1 MRFKAICAD
10 ANLANAT
17 PTNATLASAPRP
29 RAFVANAFLAV
40 ALVVIPAALF
50 FSAGCGG
57 SKGVN
62 NSSSGAPSG
71 SGSNPSGSTA
81 PAITSQPTSETV
93 TAGQSASFSVTATGS
108 PTPTYQW
115 QKNSVNISQATSS
128 TYTIPSTTTSD
139 AGTYQVVVSNSAGT
153 VTSNSATLTVNSAPS
168 GGSGPSGPTA
178 SALDVLTF
186 HNDNSRTGQDTN
198 ETTLTPSNVV
208 STGFGLIGS
217 MNVDGHVDAEPLY
230 VQGVTI
236 GGASHNVVY
245 VATENDSL
253 YAFDADNYAQLWH
266 QSLLGTNESTPAT
279 SDVYGCTQVSPQ
291 LGITATPVIDL
302 SAGSHGTIF
311 AVAMSKDTN
320 GNFHQRLHALDLTTG
335 AELNS
340 GPTEIQ
346 ATYPNSGGQTTFA
359 PQQYEERAALLLL
372 NGTVYL
378 SWTSHCDD
386 TPYTGWI
393 MGYSESTLQQTTVI
407 DVTPNG
413 SGGAIWMAGDGPA
426 ADSSGNIYFL
436 DANGTFDTTLTGG
449 GFPNSGDYG
458 NAFIKLSTSS
468 GLAVA
473 DYFNMHNTVTESN
486 NDQDLGS
493 GGELLLPDLTD
504 GSSNVHHLAIGAGK
518 DGIIYVVNRDNMGK
532 FNSGSDAI
540 YQEISGAL
548 TGEIFSTPAYFNNTV
563 YYGPV
568 GSAVRAFPIS
578 NALLATSS
586 TSQSSTS
593 LGYPGATPS
602 VSANGT
608 SNGIVW
614 VVEDGGTLGI
624 LHAYNAANL
633 GNELYNSSQA
643 GTRDQFTDG
652 KFITPMIANGK
663 VYVGTTS
670 SVAVFGLF

>member
-1 MRFKAICAD
+1 MRFKAIFA
-10 ANLANAT
+10 
-17 PTNATLASAPRP
+17 NATLA
-29 RAFVANAFLAV
+29 NAVLAA
-40 ALVVIPAALF
+40 ALVAIPAVLLF
-50 FSAGCGG
+50 TAGCGG
-57 SKGVN
+57 SKDIT
-62 NSSSGAPSG
+62 NSSSGGQSG

-81 PAITSQPTSETV
+81 PAITSQPSSETV

-115 QKNSVNISQATSS
+115 QKNGVNIAQATSS
-128 TYTIPSTTTSD
+128 TYTIPSTATSD
-139 AGTYQVVVSNSAGT
+139 AGSYQVVVSNSAGS
-153 VTSNSATLTVNSAPS
+153 VTSNGATLTVNSAPS
-168 GGSGPSGPTA
+168 GGSGPSA

-186 HNDNSRTGQDTN
+186 HNDISRTGQDTN
-198 ETTLTPSNVV
+198 ESRLTTSNVV
-208 STGFGLIGS
+208 STGFGLVGS

-266 QSLLGTNESTPAT
+266 QSLLGTNESTPST
-279 SDVYGCTQVSPQ
+279 SDVFGCTQVSPQ

-320 GNFHQRLHALDLTTG
+320 GNFHQRLHALDLATG

-346 ATYPNSGGQTTFA
+346 GTYANSGGQTTFA

-378 SWTSHCDD
+378 SWTSHCDS

-393 MGYSESTLQQTTVI
+393 MGYSESTLQQTSVI
-407 DVTPNG
+407 DVTPSSPQG
-413 SGGAIWMAGDGPA
+413 QGAIWMAGDGPA
-426 ADSSGNIYFL
+426 ADTSGNIYFL
-436 DANGTFDTTLTGG
+436 DGNGTFDATLTAG
-449 GFPNSGDYG
+449 GFPSSSDYG
-458 NAFIKLSTSS
+458 NGFIKLSTSS

-473 DYFNMHNTVTESN
+473 DYFNMHNTVTESG

-504 GSSNVHHLAIGAGK
+504 GSGTVHHLAIGAGK
-518 DGIIYVVNRDNMGK
+518 DEIIYVVNRDNMGK

-568 GSAVRAFPIS
+568 GSPVRAFPIS
-578 NALLATSS
+578 NAMLATSS
-586 TSQSSTS
+586 SSQSTTS
-593 LGYPGATPS
+593 LGYPGGTPS

-614 VVEDGGTLGI
+614 VVEDSGTLGI

-643 GTRDQFTDG
+643 GSRDQFTDG

>member
-1 MRFKAICAD
+1 MRSKAI
-10 ANLANAT
+10 LAIFA
-17 PTNATLASAPRP
+17 LA
-29 RAFVANAFLAV
+29 L
-40 ALVVIPAALF
+40 LF
-50 FSAGCGG
+50 AAGCGG
-57 SKGVN
+57 SGGVS
-62 NSSSGAPSG
+62 NSSSGSP

-81 PAITSQPTSETV
+81 PAITSQPSSETV

-108 PTPTYQW
+108 PSPTYQW
-115 QKNSVNISQATSS
+115 QKNGSNIAQAASA
-128 TYTIPSTTTSD
+128 TYTIPSTATSD
-139 AGTYQVVVSNSAGT
+139 AGSYDVVVSNSAGN
-153 VTSNSATLTVNSAPS
+153 VTSNSATLTVNPAPS
-168 GGSGPSGPTA
+168 GGSGPTA

-186 HNDNSRTGQDTN
+186 HNDISRTGQDTN
-198 ETTLTPSNVV
+198 ESTLTTSNVV
-208 STGFGLIGS
+208 STGFGLVGS

-236 GGASHNVVY
+236 GGASHNAVY

-253 YAFDADNYAQLWH
+253 YAFDADTYAQLWH
-266 QSLLGTNESTPAT
+266 QSLLGTSESTPAT
-279 SDVYGCTQVSPQ
+279 SDVFGCTQVSPQ

-320 GNFHQRLHALDLTTG
+320 GNFHQRLHALDLSTG
-335 AELNS
+335 AELNN

-346 ATYPNSGGQTTFA
+346 GTFPKSSGQTTFA

-386 TPYTGWI
+386 TPYTGWV
-393 MGYSESTLQQTTVI
+393 MGYSESTLQQTSVV
-407 DVTPNG
+407 DLTPNG
-413 SGGAIWMAGDGPA
+413 SQGSIWMAGDGPA
-426 ADSSGNIYFL
+426 ADSSGNLYFL
-436 DANGTFDTTLTGG
+436 DANGTFDTTLTAG

-473 DYFNMHNTVTESN
+473 DYFDMHNTVTESS

-504 GSSNVHHLAIGAGK
+504 GSGTVHHLAIGAGK

-540 YQEISGAL
+540 YQEISSAL
-548 TGEIFSTPAYFNNTV
+548 TGGVYSTPAYFNNTV

-568 GSAVRAFPIS
+568 NSPVRAFPIS

-586 TSQSSTS
+586 SSQSSTS
-593 LGYPGATPS
+593 LGYPGGTPS

-624 LHAYNAANL
+624 LHAYDATNL
-633 GNELYNSSQA
+633 GHELYNSSQA
-643 GTRDQFTDG
+643 GSRDQFTDG

-663 VYVGTTS
+663 VYVGTTT
-670 SVAVFGLF
+670 SVAVFGLL

>member
-1 MRFKAICAD
+1 MKFKAIF
-10 ANLANAT
+10 ANAARAHALLANAI
-17 PTNATLASAPRP
+17 
-29 RAFVANAFLAV
+29 LAV
-40 ALVVIPAALF
+40 ALAAIPAALLF
-50 FSAGCGG
+50 TAGCGG
-57 SKGVN
+57 SGKAVT
-62 NSSSGAPSG
+62 NSSSGTPSG
-71 SGSNPSGSTA
+71 SGTNPSGSTA
-81 PAITSQPTSETV
+81 PAITSQPASETV

-115 QKNSVNISQATSS
+115 QKNSVNIAQATSS
-128 TYTIPSTTTSD
+128 TYTIASTATSD
-139 AGTYQVVVSNSAGT
+139 AGSYQVVVTNSAGT
-153 VTSNSATLTVNSAPS
+153 VTSNSATLTVNAASGSGSSAPT
-168 GGSGPSGPTA
+168 P

-186 HNDNSRTGQDTN
+186 HNDISRSGQDTN
-198 ETTLTPSNVV
+198 ETTLTTANVV
-208 STGFGLIGS
+208 STGFGLVGS

-236 GGASHNVVY
+236 GGATHNVVY

-253 YAFDADNYAQLWH
+253 YAFDADNYTQLWH
-266 QSLLGTNESTPAT
+266 QSLLETNESTPST

-320 GNFHQRLHALDLTTG
+320 GNFHQRLHALDLSTG
-335 AELNS
+335 TEIDS
-340 GPTEIQ
+340 GPAEIQ

-372 NGTVYL
+372 NGTIYL

-393 MGYSESTLQQTTVI
+393 MGYSESTLQQSTVI

-413 SGGAIWMAGDGPA
+413 SEGAIWMAGDGPA

-436 DANGTFDTTLTGG
+436 DANGTFDTTLTAG

-504 GSSNVHHLAIGAGK
+504 GSGNVHHLAIGAGK

-548 TGEIFSTPAYFNNTV
+548 SGEVFSSPAYFNNTV
-563 YYGPV
+563 YYGPY
-568 GSAVRAFPIS
+568 GSPVRAFPIS
-578 NALLATSS
+578 NAMLATSS
-586 TSQSSTS
+586 TSQSTTS
-593 LGYPGATPS
+593 YGYPGGTPS

-614 VVEDGGTLGI
+614 VVEDSGTLGI

-643 GTRDQFTDG
+643 GSRDQFTDA
-652 KFITPMIANGK
+652 KFVTPMIANGK

-670 SVAVFGLF
+670 SVAVFGLL

>member
-1 MRFKAICAD
+1 MRSKAI
-10 ANLANAT
+10 LAIFG
-17 PTNATLASAPRP
+17 LA
-29 RAFVANAFLAV
+29 L
-40 ALVVIPAALF
+40 LF
-50 FSAGCGG
+50 AAGCGG
-57 SKGVN
+57 SGSGVS
-62 NSSSGAPSG
+62 NSSSGSP
-71 SGSNPSGSTA
+71 SGSNPSGSAA
-81 PAITSQPTSETV
+81 PAITSQPSSETV
-93 TAGQSASFSVTATGS
+93 TVGQSASFSVIAAGTPA
-108 PTPTYQW
+108 PTYQW
-115 QKNSVNISQATSS
+115 QKNSVNIAQATSS
-128 TYTIPSTTTSD
+128 TYTIRSTATSD
-139 AGTYQVVVSNSAGT
+139 AGSYQVVVSNSAGT
-153 VTSNSATLTVNSAPS
+153 VTSNSATLTVNSS
-168 GGSGPSGPTA
+168 SGSGSSTPAP

-186 HNDNSRTGQDTN
+186 HNDISRTGQDTN
-198 ETTLTPSNVV
+198 ESTLTTSNVV
-208 STGFGLIGS
+208 STGFGLVGS

-266 QSLLGTNESTPAT
+266 QSLLGANESTPST
-279 SDVYGCTQVSPQ
+279 SDVFGCTQVSPQ

-302 SAGSHGTIF
+302 SAGTHGTIF

-320 GNFHQRLHALDLTTG
+320 GNFHQRFHALDLTTG

-346 ATYPNSGGQTTFA
+346 ATFPKSAGQTTFA

-386 TPYTGWI
+386 SPYTGWV

-413 SGGAIWMAGDGPA
+413 SEGAIWMAGDGPA

-436 DANGTFDTTLTGG
+436 DANGSFDTTLTAG

-473 DYFNMHNTVTESN
+473 DYFNMHNTVNESS

-504 GSSNVHHLAIGAGK
+504 GSGTVHHLAVGAGK

-548 TGEIFSTPAYFNNTV
+548 TGGVYSTPAYFNNTV

-568 GSAVRAFPIS
+568 SSPVRAFPVS
-578 NALLATSS
+578 NAKLATSS
-586 TSQSSTS
+586 TFQSSSS
-593 LGYPGATPS
+593 LGYPGGTPS

-614 VVEDGGTLGI
+614 VVENGGTLGI
-624 LHAYNAANL
+624 LHAYDATNL
-633 GNELYNSSQA
+633 GHELYNSSQA
-643 GTRDQFTDG
+643 GSRDQFTDG
-652 KFITPMIANGK
+652 KFITPMVANGK

-670 SVAVFGLF
+670 SVAVFGLL